1 MTPEKKVKN
10 EVVKI
15 LKSMGVYYFYPVAS
29 GYGASGVPDI
39 VACICGRF
47 VGIECKA
54 GEGKPTALQE
64 KNLTQVVDNG
74 GISVLVNEKGIKE
87 LEVFLWGV
95 SKTKM
100 SGMFIDL
107 LKGEKK

>member
-15 LKSMGVYYFYPVAS
+15 LKSMGVYYFYPVTS

-39 VACICGRF
+39 VACINGRL

-54 GEGKPTALQE
+54 GKGTPTTLQE
-64 KNLTQVVDNG
+64 KNLMQIMDNG
-74 GISVLVNEKGIKE
+74 GVAVLVNENGIKE
-87 LEVFLWGV
+87 LELLLWGV
-95 SKTKM
+95 SKQAKTT
-100 SGMFIDL
+100 GMFADL
-107 LKGEKK
+107 LKEKV

>member
-10 EVVKI
+10 EVVKV

-29 GYGASGVPDI
+29 GFGSSGVPDI

-54 GEGKPTALQE
+54 GTGKPTALQE
-64 KNLTQVVDNG
+64 KNLTQIMNNG
-74 GISVLVNEKGIKE
+74 GISVLVNEHGIKE

-95 SKTKM
+95 GKSSMT
-100 SGMFIDL
+100 GIFTDL
-107 LKGEKK
+107 LKGEK